1 MAEWG
6 NASQVGDVYRKL
18 NASWFLLILEGRLST

>member
-6 NASQVGDVYRKL
+6 NASQVGDVFRKL
-18 NASWFLLILEGRLST
+18 NASWFLLILKDG